1 MATERIPLTQPIESR
16 SASFTK
22 DSRSVNC
29 VFETRNQKREFI
41 KRPGLVKATDIVSV
55 TPPAYKQS
63 QGLAE
68 FNNKLIAMIDNTVYK
83 INPSTYAVSTL
94 GTTSTSTKQSYFVK
108 NFLNNY
114 LMIQNRNNG
123 YLLKQDDTFTTIDNT
138 YVISAS
144 IVNGGNGY
152 SEGAVVTFSAPVSGT
167 TATGTVVV
175 ESGVITGVTMTNKGS
190 GYTVAPSVTF
200 TPATTKTPTATGSAG
215 AYTITVSSATGLYV
229 NMSVSGTGIDTNARV
244 VKVSGTTITLSVANT
259 GSVSGT
265 ITFTDTGI
273 FADATA
279 TLNSFPAGPYVTG
292 LVFLDNYIFIGTAN
306 DNRIYN
312 CNLGD
317 PTSWNALGYISF
329 EQSTGNLVGIA
340 KHLNYLVA
348 FGEWSTQLLYDNA
361 ITAPASPLAYA
372 QSYTSEVGCAN
383 GDSIAQT
390 DQTVF
395 WIGTSKVRGRSVY
408 CLDGT
413 SPIRVSTANI
423 ERFLEA
429 SDMSQVSSYTYK
441 FNGHLLYILTLHD
454 LNVTIVYDATEKV
467 WYQWTMYSISSS
479 DQPNPGSYYENYF
492 RPTFY
497 AEVNA
502 TPYVLDDDRGTLYY
516 LSTTQYSDNGASIY
530 CRAVTDIK
538 DNGTTKRKFFNR
550 LEIVGDK
557 VAGTMQMRHTG
568 DDYKTWSSY
577 RSVDLNASRSQLYLG
592 GQDRRRAWEF
602 LCTDNVPLR
611 IDGAEIDFRIGEM
624 DQEQQVGGGR

>member
-144 IVNGGNGY
+144 IVNGGSGY

-312 CNLGD
+312 CNLGEE
-317 PTSWNALGYISF
+317 G
-329 EQSTGNLVGIA
+329 
-340 KHLNYLVA
+340 
-348 FGEWSTQLLYDNA
+348 
-361 ITAPASPLAYA
+361 
-372 QSYTSEVGCAN
+372 
-383 GDSIAQT
+383 
-390 DQTVF
+390 
-395 WIGTSKVRGRSVY
+395 
-408 CLDGT
+408 
-413 SPIRVSTANI
+413 
-423 ERFLEA
+423 
-429 SDMSQVSSYTYK
+429 
-441 FNGHLLYILTLHD
+441 
-454 LNVTIVYDATEKV
+454 
-467 WYQWTMYSISSS
+467 
-479 DQPNPGSYYENYF
+479 
-492 RPTFY
+492 
-497 AEVNA
+497 
-502 TPYVLDDDRGTLYY
+502 
-516 LSTTQYSDNGASIY
+516 
-530 CRAVTDIK
+530 
-538 DNGTTKRKFFNR
+538 
-550 LEIVGDK
+550 
-557 VAGTMQMRHTG
+557 
-568 DDYKTWSSY
+568 
-577 RSVDLNASRSQLYLG
+577 SVDNRCCGIQAAQIVSDSRVEG
-592 GQDRRRAWEF
+592 TRG
-602 LCTDNVPLR
+602 V
-611 IDGAEIDFRIGEM
+611 G
-624 DQEQQVGGGR
+624 VGGGDDKVKIKMKSPDYIFMGDEIARRQFTDVLAQNGLKANPSI